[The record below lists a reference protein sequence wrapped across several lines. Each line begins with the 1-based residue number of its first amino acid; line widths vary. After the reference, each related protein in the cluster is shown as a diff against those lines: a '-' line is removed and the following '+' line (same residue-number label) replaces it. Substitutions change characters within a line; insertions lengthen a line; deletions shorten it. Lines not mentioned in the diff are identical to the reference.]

1 METAAGSDVGDT
13 GVKALA
19 SNKENVPEA
28 VANRRSSLAPWGS
41 VGATPSKLQDL
52 AKRCVGSRRVTRLQA
67 APAGGGPKRPYNGKH
82 LSGGRPA
89 ALLGPHRRL
98 SRPAGCHDVW
108 PPV

>member
-1 METAAGSDVGDT
+1 METATGGEVGDA

-52 AKRCVGSRRVTRLQA
+52 AKRCVSSSGVASQA
-67 APAGGGPKRPYNGKH
+67 AARAGHKGVPPQRETP
-82 LSGGRPA
+82 L
-89 ALLGPHRRL
+89 RRASSRA
-98 SRPAGCHDVW
+98 SRPRR
-108 PPV
+108 PPVRPR